1 MSLLTQYPLWLAI
14 FAVLL
19 GVGYALFLYFR
30 NDNVAF

>member
-19 GVGYALFLYFR
+19 GVGYALYLYFR
-30 NDNVAF
+30 NDNVTF